1 MSFDLPFRFRRLRK
15 SATIRNM
22 LSRVEVSANDL
33 IYPIFVEEGLK
44 GREESDSLPGVFRVG
59 EEALAAEVKM
69 LQEKGIQA
77 LMLFGV
83 SHKKDEEGSD
93 TWNEKG
99 LIARMVRIAKEA
111 APEMIIMADACFCQ
125 YTSHGHCGVLINDH
139 VDNDLTLE
147 NLQKQAVNAAEA
159 GADFIAP
166 SAMMD
171 GQVMAIRDALDES
184 GFEDVGVLSYSSKFA
199 SNLYGPFRGAAG
211 CSLKQGDRKAYQ
223 ADFRNFDLAL
233 EESMVDIE
241 EGADM
246 LMVKPGTLYL
256 DVLKGIRENT
266 SLPVAAYHVSGE
278 YAMIKH
284 AALANA
290 IDEKQVV
297 LETMT
302 AFKRAG
308 ADLIITYYAPQILD
322 WLKD

>member
-15 SATIRNM
+15 NKTIRD
-22 LSRVEVSANDL
+22 LISRVELTANDFV
-33 IYPIFVEEGLK
+33 YPIFVEEGLE
-44 GREESDSLPGVFRVG
+44 GRAESDSLPGVFRVG
-59 EEALAAEVKM
+59 ETALAAEINM
-69 LQEKGIQA
+69 LWEKGIKA
-77 LMLFGV
+77 VMLFGV
-83 SHKKDEEGSD
+83 SHHKDEEGSD
-93 TWNEKG
+93 TWDEEG
-99 LIARMVRIAKEA
+99 LIARMIRIVKDQ
-111 APEMIIMADACFCQ
+111 APDMVIMADACFCQ
-125 YTSHGHCGVLINDH
+125 YTTHGHCGVLINDH

-147 NLQKQAVNAAEA
+147 NLQKQAINAAEA

-171 GQVMAIRDALDES
+171 GQVMAIRDALDEA

-199 SNLYGPFRGAAG
+199 SDLYGPFRGAAG

-223 ADFRNFDLAL
+223 ADYRHYELAL

-284 AALANA
+284 AALAGA
-290 IDEKQVV
+290 LDEKKVV
-297 LETMT
+297 LETMV

-308 ADLIITYYAPQILD
+308 ADLVITYYAPQILD